1 MAKPEP
7 GSVTAA
13 QNWPQALLLV
23 GCGNM
28 AGAMLGR
35 WLEYGL
41 PPERVTVVR
50 PSGRP
55 VADGVTVM
63 TTLPDVIAPDTLVL
77 LGHKPQQLP
86 DIAPPLEAR
95 LGAGATI
102 FSILAGVSTTQLAAV
117 IPQAGAHVR
126 AMPNMPV
133 RSGHG
138 VVSLFVD
145 PSVPAHV
152 RDVADLLC
160 RPLGLVAWL
169 EDEALFDA
177 ATALAGCGPAYVY
190 RFIDALAKAGEAV
203 GLSAEIAAHMALAT
217 VEGAALTAAVSKDAP
232 GALAD
237 AVASKG
243 GMTREGLDV
252 LDRADGLAPL
262 IEATL
267 RAARD
272 RGAELARLA
281 AGPGKA

>member
-1 MAKPEP
+1 MVKPEP
-7 GSVTAA
+7 GTAA
-13 QNWPQALLLV
+13 QNWPHGLLLV

-28 AGAMLGR
+28 AGAMLAR
-35 WLEYGL
+35 WLDCGL
-41 PPERVTVVR
+41 PPERVNVVR

-55 VADGVTVM
+55 VEDGVTV
-63 TTLPDVIAPDTLVL
+63 TTRLPDAIAPDTLVL

-86 DIAPPLEAR
+86 DIAPELGAR
-95 LGAGATI
+95 LGEGATI
-102 FSILAGVSTTQLAAV
+102 LSILAGVSTTQLAAV
-117 IPQAGAHVR
+117 LPQALAHVR

-145 PSVPAHV
+145 PSAPVYV
-152 RDVADLLC
+152 RDMADLLC

-203 GLSAEIAAHMALAT
+203 GLSADVAARMALAT
-217 VEGAALTAAVSKDAP
+217 VEGAALAAAASNDPP
-232 GALAD
+232 GALAN

-252 LDRADGLAPL
+252 LDRPDGLLPL

-281 AGPGKA
+281 GGSSSA

>member
-7 GSVTAA
+7 GTAA
-13 QNWPQALLLV
+13 QNWPNGLLLV

-28 AGAMLGR
+28 AGAMLAR
-35 WLEYGL
+35 WLDCGL

-55 VADGVTVM
+55 VGDGVTV
-63 TTLPDVIAPDTLVL
+63 TTRLPDAIAPDTLVL

-86 DIAPPLEAR
+86 DIAPELGAR
-95 LGAGATI
+95 LGEGATI

-117 IPQAGAHVR
+117 LPQAAAHLR

-145 PSVPAHV
+145 PSVPAYV
-152 RDVADLLC
+152 RNMADLLC

-190 RFIDALAKAGEAV
+190 RFIDALANAGEAV
-203 GLSAEIAAHMALAT
+203 GLSADVAARMALAT
-217 VEGAALTAAVSKDAP
+217 VEGAALAAAASNDVP

-252 LDRADGLAPL
+252 LDRPDGLAPL

-281 AGPGKA
+281 GGPGKA